1 MDGLLFDPIEY
12 TDPGIRAVMDG
23 KTCRQCGH
31 RQASRQGYEGR
42 SVVQVCNARKS
53 NLTKSGH
60 LRVRVNQPACIL
72 FTHKDNGK

>member
-31 RQASRQGYEGR
+31 RLRACWGHASYCE
-42 SVVQVCNARKS
+42 ARKS
-53 NLTKSGH
+53 NRTLNGLLKIKA
-60 LRVRVNQPACIL
+60 NQPACIL
-72 FTHKDNGK
+72 FTPKDNEQ

>member
-1 MDGLLFDPIEY
+1 MDGLLFDTMEY
-12 TDPGIRAVMDG
+12 TDQRIRAVMEG

-42 SVVQVCNARKS
+42 NVVQVCNAQKS
-53 NLTKSGH
+53 NLTKSGL

-72 FTHKDNGK
+72 FTHKDNEK